1 MRFTK
6 GKWTQFSY
14 SKFLQWHGRL
24 RYEGTTN
31 NNCFYIYIYYGQ
43 KLYSVSSLLHH
54 VPYSVTK
61 KMFKNQFLEL
71 CHTSHF
77 ICTLHDVA

>member
-1 MRFTK
+1 MCFTK
-6 GKWTQFSY
+6 GKWTEQSSY

-31 NNCFYIYIYYGQ
+31 NNHTYIYYGQ

-54 VPYSVTK
+54 VP
-61 KMFKNQFLEL
+61 
-71 CHTSHF
+71 
-77 ICTLHDVA
+77 